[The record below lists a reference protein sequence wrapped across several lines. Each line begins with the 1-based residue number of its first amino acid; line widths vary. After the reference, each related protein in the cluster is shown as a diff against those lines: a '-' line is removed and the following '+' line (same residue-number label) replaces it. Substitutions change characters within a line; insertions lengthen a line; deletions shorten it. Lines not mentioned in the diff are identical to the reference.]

1 MTDSIQ
7 TYCGVHVNVYT
18 SWILYVEYI
27 YLKKTWLKL
36 KFLQFCCWTSLV
48 NFAIQL
54 LIFRLQ
60 TFCSVHAIISTS
72 VVIFIIFSLSLW
84 AHLRCA
90 LNYWSI
96 IFDTC
101 FLRDIFWHF
110 FFLWI
115 GHIFLFVCFVSFCW
129 CWKQK
134 QPPLYHWRQD
144 LCQGWTLLV
153 SRVCSVL
160 WNKLVWRL

>member
-1 MTDSIQ
+1 MVTDSIQ

-110 FFLWI
+110 FFPLNRSYFPLCMLCE
-115 GHIFLFVCFVSFCW
+115 FLLMLKTKAATSVSLKTGSLPGMNF
-129 CWKQK
+129 
-134 QPPLYHWRQD
+134 
-144 LCQGWTLLV
+144 T
-153 SRVCSVL
+153 S
-160 WNKLVWRL
+160 